1 MKKLLLSL
9 ALLASS
15 LLYGQGWVHNGA
27 HVVANSGS
35 FIVISGTKGNYK
47 AQGTSRLIFN
57 GDVNLFY
64 TGNWINNSAGAI
76 FMNNNGRVTLNGA
89 AQLFMGTAVTA
100 FPALDLLCSANP
112 TMQVN
117 ILVGGGHSGGGIGKL
132 NLFSKQ
138 LQLNGRTLI
147 INNRSETAIT
157 KTTGGIVSESFPSF
171 FLPRERE
178 QSSSPYPIFC
188 LLDNK

>member
-157 KTTGGIVSESFPSF
+157 KTTGGIV
-171 FLPRERE
+171 
-178 QSSSPYPIFC
+178 
-188 LLDNK
+188 